1 MRCTEMSKRHC
12 TWRAGYRS
20 KTSTA
25 SLKTLALWQFLTACS
40 QLLDLLLDLNEST
53 HIPGFLRFD
62 LSPELPSVSAVPSLE
77 PDINDELVKPKP
89 LSRLLEVPHTIAR
102 DNMELPLD
110 MDGQSPPAY
119 LDTYHEEEYLSALD
133 SLLSNPSAMLD
144 DHSGRP
150 IRLTEPPK
158 LSDKDLATRNPVS
171 VYQWLRR
178 NQPHVFLQDFKDEA
192 ASEKGARG
200 VGKGKRKSVAN
211 EPISAG
217 TPAALKGEYDWM
229 DEGGEGSV
237 AVRPEGGGSGRGKRS
252 KDDEPYRPKGGSSR
266 PAKRKREDGEKG
278 GRKKSRIGGGTPS

>member
-158 LSDKDLATRNPVS
+158 L
-171 VYQWLRR
+171 
-178 NQPHVFLQDFKDEA
+178 
-192 ASEKGARG
+192 
-200 VGKGKRKSVAN
+200 
-211 EPISAG
+211 
-217 TPAALKGEYDWM
+217 
-229 DEGGEGSV
+229 
-237 AVRPEGGGSGRGKRS
+237 
-252 KDDEPYRPKGGSSR
+252 
-266 PAKRKREDGEKG
+266 
-278 GRKKSRIGGGTPS
+278 